1 MKNIQEDTYNDQY
14 SFGEKK
20 KTTFKKISSKMQ
32 AMLDT
37 YHIYYS
43 IIPGN
48 IQKQNY
54 VFLSLMLAISLGGHI

>member
-1 MKNIQEDTYNDQY
+1 
-14 SFGEKK
+14 
-20 KTTFKKISSKMQ
+20 MQ